1 MRLYFA
7 YFNLVACDLVRF
19 HLIVILKSHTDA
31 ELVPVSPGDT
41 TPLINYSVIKHDT
54 KEASNIST
62 NEPLTVDKPISL
74 CDEVQ
79 P

>member
-1 MRLYFA
+1 MALIHILYQPIRTKNIHKTA
-7 YFNLVACDLVRF
+7 N
-19 HLIVILKSHTDA
+19 TDA
-31 ELVPVSPGDT
+31 ELHPASPGDT
-41 TPLINYSVIKHDT
+41 TPLIDYSVTKHNT
-54 KEASNIST
+54 KEASKITT